1 MCVCFAYSKWWF
13 SILLVYRRV
22 YIPIFF
28 DFQWSKLYH
37 RDISSNQFIS
47 LNITQTAASSSCSAS
62 VSHWKQLRRLS
73 STNGHPTPSKIDS
86 CSLRKQ
92 KTVRTKKSTVLECPT
107 AQVSCHVALDKMMQN
122 VHPAGYSWHL
132 PPGHLCLYLDKWLAC
147 WPLDVSGLGLNAPF
161 YFMHPP
167 QKNDNWYSKVVLTF
181 PIPAPK
187 LMGLRWSKACPQCPK
202 SLNPSWHSWKPP
214 DPLGFLRKNA
224 PNSLV
229 ISPFPI
235 RICCHSI

>member
-1 MCVCFAYSKWWF
+1 MPIQNGDFLYCIVS
-13 SILLVYRRV
+13 LPEEV

-28 DFQWSKLYH
+28 DFQRSKLYH

-92 KTVRTKKSTVLECPT
+92 KTVRTKNQPLECPT

-132 PPGHLCLYLDKWLAC
+132 PHGHLCLYLDTWLAC
-147 WPLDVSGLGLNAPF
+147 LHFVCATVDPWMFLVWVL
-161 YFMHPP
+161 MHPF
-167 QKNDNWYSKVVLTF
+167 T
-181 PIPAPK
+181 
-187 LMGLRWSKACPQCPK
+187 
-202 SLNPSWHSWKPP
+202 
-214 DPLGFLRKNA
+214 
-224 PNSLV
+224 
-229 ISPFPI
+229 
-235 RICCHSI
+235 